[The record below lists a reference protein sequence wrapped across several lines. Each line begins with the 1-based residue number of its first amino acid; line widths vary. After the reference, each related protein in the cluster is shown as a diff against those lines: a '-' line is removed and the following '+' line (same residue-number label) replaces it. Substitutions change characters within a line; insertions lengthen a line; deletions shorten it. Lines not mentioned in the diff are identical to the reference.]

1 MAPVFSPLSLLE
13 SCHRGRN
20 DKIRSGLSE
29 PTRGR
34 VQDEA
39 SHTAQ
44 GTLEVAPNEVQMFEY
59 YLTLRKHYI
68 HLVATLTS
76 AWSCGKAWAIEA
88 TAK

>member
-13 SCHRGRN
+13 SCHQGRN
-20 DKIRSGLSE
+20 DKIRSGLSG

-44 GTLEVAPNEVQMFEY
+44 GTLEVAPYEDYF
-59 YLTLRKHYI
+59 TLRKHYI
-68 HLVATLTS
+68 HLVTTLTS

>member
-13 SCHRGRN
+13 SCHQGRN
-20 DKIRSGLSE
+20 DKTHSGLSG
-29 PTRGR
+29 PTRGK

-44 GTLEVAPNEVQMFEY
+44 GTLEVAPYEDQKLKDYF
-59 YLTLRKHYI
+59 TLRKPFPLI
-68 HLVATLTS
+68 ATLTS

>member
-1 MAPVFSPLSLLE
+1 MAPVFSLLSLLE
-13 SCHRGRN
+13 SCHQGRN

-44 GTLEVAPNEVQMFEY
+44 GTLEVAPSEDEILEDYF
-59 YLTLRKHYI
+59 TLRKHFFPLI
-68 HLVATLTS
+68 AL
-76 AWSCGKAWAIEA
+76 
-88 TAK
+88 